1 MSRLMRALRPALD
14 GKLLYVIADAPA
26 WDGTVYEGYNYG
38 LIGENADCLILRVAS
53 HKGLSGDVPTAPVEP
68 LEEAYYTLG
77 ELRGV
82 IDGDK
87 LALLVTTEGS
97 LYLGSR
103 EAGGISQA
111 EIRKLL
117 AADEAK
123 SYYSTRYD
131 CAYATSIYDKQ
142 EALVWYLSGRSI
154 EARARLAGLFGVTR
168 LCMGDLNDLP
178 AEMPET

>member
-1 MSRLMRALRPALD
+1 MLFRS
-14 GKLLYVIADAPA
+14 YVIADAPA

-38 LIGENADCLILRVAS
+38 LIGENTDCLILRIAS
-53 HKGLSGDVPTAPVEP
+53 HKDLSGNVPTAPVEP
-68 LEEAYYTLG
+68 LEEAYYALG
-77 ELRGV
+77 ELRGI

-117 AADEAK
+117 AADGAK
-123 SYYSTRYD
+123 SYYSTRYN
-131 CAYATSIYDKQ
+131 CAYATSVYEKQ
-142 EALVWYLSGRSI
+142 DALVWYLNDRGV

-168 LCMGDLNDLP
+168 LCMGNLNDLP